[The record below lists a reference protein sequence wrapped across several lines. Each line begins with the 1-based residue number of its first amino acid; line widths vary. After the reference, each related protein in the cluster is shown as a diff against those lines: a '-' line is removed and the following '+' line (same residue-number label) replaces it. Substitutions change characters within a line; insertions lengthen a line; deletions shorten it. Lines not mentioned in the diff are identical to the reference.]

1 MDYRAR
7 YATLEVAVERA
18 DERDRM
24 VSEQIEARGV
34 RDPAVLRAMR
44 AVPRHRF
51 VPPSLAAEAYADRAL
66 PADEE
71 QTISQPYIVALMAA
85 SLAIRP
91 GARVL
96 ELGTGTGYAAA
107 VMAAAGAEVWTIEI
121 RAPLAASAASRLLE
135 LGVSGVHVRC
145 GDGSLG
151 WAEHAPYSGITV
163 AASGPDVPV
172 ALLDQLAVG
181 GHLVLPLD
189 SHRGVQQLTRITRAP
204 DGAFTRE
211 SLGAVLFVPLVHAH

>member
-1 MDYRAR
+1 
-7 YATLEVAVERA
+7 
-18 DERDRM
+18 M
-24 VSEQIEARGV
+24 VREQIEARGV

-51 VPPSLAAEAYADRAL
+51 VPPPLAAEAYADRAL
-66 PADEE
+66 PVDEQ

-121 RAPLAASAASRLLE
+121 RAPLAASAASRLSE
-135 LGVSGVHVRC
+135 LGVAGVHVRC

-151 WAEHAPYSGITV
+151 WPEHAPYDGITV
-163 AASGPDVPV
+163 AASGPDVPD

-181 GHLVLPLD
+181 GHLVLPIG
-189 SHRGVQQLTRITRAP
+189 SHRGTQQLARITRTA
-204 DGAFTRE
+204 DDTFTRE
-211 SLGAVLFVPLVHAH
+211 SLGAVLFVPLVHTH